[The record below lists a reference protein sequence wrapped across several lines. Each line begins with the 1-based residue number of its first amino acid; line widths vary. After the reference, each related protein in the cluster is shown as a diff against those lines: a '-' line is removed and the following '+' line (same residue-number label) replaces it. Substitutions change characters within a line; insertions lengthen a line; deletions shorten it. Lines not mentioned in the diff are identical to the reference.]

1 MASRR
6 PTKQTNEGAMSER
19 EPAQRHFVHGLL
31 NWDLVRD
38 RRERFSAIRR
48 MFSIEVMEKC
58 ADSSPYYCHYM
69 SWRLGTWQGE
79 SLFERLDD
87 LISCAER
94 LPNWQEEKRSLVSSA
109 DFADFWSLV
118 WQLQVAEHL
127 CRVGADVRWTKRR
140 GGVASP
146 DLSATVDGEQW
157 FVECYAPR
165 KSFGVLGFLEDILPR
180 IGEDIRTSYDACLPF
195 QLPIDRDRTLF
206 LDEVLGSLSR
216 RSPASRSQRGGSD
229 PIPGDPLQAPREFT
243 LCLSRRRQR

>member
-1 MASRR
+1 
-6 PTKQTNEGAMSER
+6 MSER